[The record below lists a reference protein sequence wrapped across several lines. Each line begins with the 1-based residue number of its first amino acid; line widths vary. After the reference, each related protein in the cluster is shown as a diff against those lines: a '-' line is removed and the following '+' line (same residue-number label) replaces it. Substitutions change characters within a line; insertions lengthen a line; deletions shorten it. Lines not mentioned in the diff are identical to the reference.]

1 MKKLNSKGFILA
13 ETLIVTVFLMVIFTM
28 IYANFYPLVGEYE
41 KRENYDDVDGKYT
54 AYWVKKI
61 IESNSYS
68 LSTVDPQDIS
78 TMNKWGFI
86 RFECSNVSEENN
98 QREMCTNLVN
108 ALEISNC
115 DSYGDGCDIFI
126 TRYTI
131 GNEEGGMEPAS
142 FKETVR
148 SRNVKRWNE
157 VCASTAYPFDAARA
171 TETDS
176 SCATVAFR
184 ECCRQK
190 GLSTCT
196 TPALTGN
203 NIDYSLLYSDI
214 AKTDENTKI
223 AEYCNKRLTKKS
235 FASSTKDYVLSLPN
249 YTIPHTNTG
258 AKYRVIVIAN
268 HKKDN
273 NNYYSFSTMEVIK

>member
-13 ETLIVTVFLMVIFTM
+13 ETLVVTVFLMVIFTM
-28 IYANFYPLVGEYE
+28 IYANFYPLIGEYE

-54 AYWVKKI
+54 AYWIKKI
-61 IESNSYS
+61 IESNAYT
-68 LSTVDPQDIS
+68 LDPQDIS
-78 TMNKWGFI
+78 TMNKWGFV
-86 RFECSNVSEENN
+86 RFECSNVSVENN
-98 QREMCTNLVN
+98 QQEMCMNLVN

-115 DSYGDGCDIFI
+115 DSYGNGCDAFI

-131 GNEEGGMEPAS
+131 GNEDGPNQPAS
-142 FKETVR
+142 FKGTVR
-148 SRNVKRWNE
+148 GTTVIRRWNE
-157 VCASTAYPFDAARA
+157 ICASTANPTSAEAATA
-171 TETDS
+171 NDTA
-176 SCATVAFR
+176 CATVAFR

-196 TPALTGN
+196 TPVLEGHFDN
-203 NIDYSLLYSDI
+203 YSTLYSDI
-214 AKTDENTKI
+214 GKTDDYDKI

-249 YTIPHTNTG
+249 YTIPHTTTG
-258 AKYRVIVIAN
+258 AKYRVIVIAH